1 MAQNFL
7 TGQSWSGA
15 TPTHTPTWLS
25 LGCCLRSRSAEAT
38 EAWSQEL
45 LALFSDTI
53 SPPSRCAFCWTR
65 QKGCCIDVMKVDEIP
80 QFEHVRVLRV
90 PGRQANARQFLTR
103 FLAILASAAI
113 SAFILLRLTAVAPQ
127 GNFGQDQSIF
137 AGVQQCAIDNFQA
150 NLSFL
155 DGAVPIKA
163 EEFLERRDRLAR
175 ALAVNGVDAFALE
188 PGYTFQYVP
197 DHTSKSD
204 SAS

>member
-1 MAQNFL
+1 
-7 TGQSWSGA
+7 
-15 TPTHTPTWLS
+15 
-25 LGCCLRSRSAEAT
+25 
-38 EAWSQEL
+38 
-45 LALFSDTI
+45 
-53 SPPSRCAFCWTR
+53 
-65 QKGCCIDVMKVDEIP
+65 MKVDEIP